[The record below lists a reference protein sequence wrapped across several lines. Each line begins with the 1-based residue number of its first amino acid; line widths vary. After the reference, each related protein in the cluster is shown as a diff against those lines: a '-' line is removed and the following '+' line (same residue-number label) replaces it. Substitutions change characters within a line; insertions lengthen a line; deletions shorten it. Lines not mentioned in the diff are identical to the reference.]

1 MLHSVDTIMSLPGF
15 SNALPEVGHGAPGY
29 SNPREV
35 RVVEVVTEPPV
46 VLGWGDGLVTALD
59 FHMLLPSNPARNLAC
74 LSLSL
79 LVL

>member
-46 VLGWGDGLVTALD
+46 VLG
-59 FHMLLPSNPARNLAC
+59 
-74 LSLSL
+74 
-79 LVL
+79 